1 MATLRDIRRRITSV
15 KSTQQITRAMKLVAA
30 AKLRRAQERILE
42 ARPYSYKMGEVLSDL
57 ALRSPR
63 ELHPL
68 LVTREAGQNEDS
80 RDGRS
85 RRKMLV
91 IISGDRGLCG
101 AFNSNIMRRSVD
113 FLRGYRD
120 DPEIALTLIVVGRK
134 VRDFYRR
141 RGQYTLRSE
150 YANFFDKLAYSHA
163 AQIAQDLIRS
173 YVEEDADE
181 VHLLYNEFKSVATQ
195 RVVVEQLLPIQPSP
209 VPPDASV
216 VEFLFEPSPADI
228 LERLLPKHVEVQVYR
243 ALMESLAAEYG
254 ARMTAMDNATRN
266 ASEMIDLLT
275 IQFNKARQ
283 ERITKELL
291 EIVGGAEALRQARG

>member
-1 MATLRDIRRRITSV
+1 LASLRDIRRRINSV

-68 LVTREAGQNEDS
+68 LATRTVREDGAGS
-80 RDGRS
+80 
-85 RRKMLV
+85 RKMLMV
-91 IISGDRGLCG
+91 ISGDRGLCG
-101 AFNSNIMRRSVD
+101 GFNSNIIRRSAD

-120 DPEIALTLIVVGRK
+120 DPEIRLTLIVVGRK
-134 VRDFYRR
+134 VRDYYRR
-141 RGQYTLRSE
+141 RGQYSVRSE

-163 AQIAQDLIRS
+163 AQIGQDLIRS
-173 YVEEDADE
+173 YAEEEVDE

-209 VPPDASV
+209 VPPDASI
-216 VEFLFEPSPADI
+216 VEFLFEPSSAAI
-228 LERLLPKHVEVQVYR
+228 LERLLPKHIEVQVYR
-243 ALMESLAAEYG
+243 ALLESLAAEYG
-254 ARMTAMDNATRN
+254 ARMTAMENATRN

-291 EIVGGAEALRQARG
+291 EIVGGAEALRQAGG